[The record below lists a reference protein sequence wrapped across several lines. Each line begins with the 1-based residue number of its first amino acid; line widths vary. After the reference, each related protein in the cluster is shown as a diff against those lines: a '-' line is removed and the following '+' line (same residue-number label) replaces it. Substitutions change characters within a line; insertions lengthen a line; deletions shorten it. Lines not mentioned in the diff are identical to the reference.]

1 MKNHLFDFRKKAALI
16 GVTIQCVLL
25 FIRVPEVMTAKPPE
39 QMKEITV
46 KGEEREETRNRAGR
60 TESRQNSGTRADT
73 GNATLPVSG
82 DTLWRHHAVTRLSEY
97 KPVNNR
103 AFQVGEHLV
112 FDIGYGFIK
121 AGTATMSIPD
131 TQWVAGRPC
140 YHIVTTAR
148 SNKFISVFYKVRD
161 RLDAWIDLEGIFPW
175 KLEKHIREGRYS
187 ADRYAFFDQVN
198 QRVISGKDTLEVSQ
212 FIQEVLCSFYYVR
225 TRTLKVG
232 DAFDV
237 DTWGDGKIYP
247 LRVLIH
253 RKERVKVPAG
263 TFDCIVVEP
272 VLRSEGIFKH
282 QGKMLIWMTDDERK
296 LPVQMKSK
304 IPIGSISCRL
314 REKRLH

>member
-1 MKNHLFDFRKKAALI
+1 MKKHLFGLRLGEALI
-16 GVTIQCVLL
+16 AAVIPC
-25 FIRVPEVMTAKPPE
+25 M
-39 QMKEITV
+39 
-46 KGEEREETRNRAGR
+46 
-60 TESRQNSGTRADT
+60 
-73 GNATLPVSG
+73 TLPVTVTDTMSAPFMAKRDG
-82 DTLWRHHAVTRLSEY
+82 TRGEKGKIPDRALQTGVPYGKGSETDAAVERASAAAPADTLWRNHAVTRITGYES
-97 KPVNNR
+97 VDNR
-103 AFQVGEHLV
+103 AFGVGEHLV

-148 SNKFISVFYKVRD
+148 SSKFISVFYNVHD

-175 KLEKHIREGRYS
+175 KLEKHIREGSYS
-187 ADRYAFFDQVN
+187 SDRYAFFDQVN
-198 QRVISGKDTLEVSQ
+198 QRVISGKDTLEVSS
-212 FIQEVLCSFYYVR
+212 FVQEVLSSFYYVR
-225 TRTLKVG
+225 TRILEVG

-253 RKERVKVPAG
+253 RRERVNVPAG
-263 TFDCIVVEP
+263 KFDCLVVEP

-282 QGKMLIWMTDDERK
+282 QGRLQIWMTDDERR

-314 REKRLH
+314 REMRLR